1 VSQLPFLM
9 VTIVAATL
17 CLVAR
22 RRPQL
27 EVPVGLGGLAVATV
41 AALVIAPGDVLR
53 LGSGEVLL
61 ATAYGRLFLLLG
73 AGLGLVLGVVALMTS
88 WQPNL
93 PAAMLVGLAGMGLGL
108 SLTDPLI
115 ALLVLLGSAVA
126 VALVSLD
133 ASVSAAGVRVV
144 VRQVRT
150 IALAGV
156 LAYVAVAWAA
166 PALSGIGSDPAA
178 FGLADLAI
186 VLAVAL
192 RFGAVPFHR
201 PVARLTDTAPG
212 LAIPLVLVWGPAAL
226 AVVVLGA
233 TDGSAMTFLVPS
245 GIGQAVIVAV
255 AGASLV
261 LGAVGAW
268 LQDDLEHVLGYSII
282 QDAGFVLLGL
292 AIGGPDA
299 HEPARVW
306 LLIMLTT
313 KTAFAA
319 WVTVVEA
326 RFRTGRL
333 PELHGW
339 ARRSPLLAIALVGI
353 VVATIG
359 APGLLAWSVRASLV
373 QGAAGGPLQAIL
385 LLAGLASLVYYAR
398 IGLVGL
404 GRPSLLVA
412 AAPTDRPVAAART
425 GTAIEAVQAG
435 WRTNRA
441 PIAAGFVLVLVLVS
455 LVVATGGLGGPDAAR
470 AAAPEPSLPALGQ

>member
-1 VSQLPFLM
+1 MSLLPFLV
-9 VTIVAATL
+9 VTSVGAVLSIVA
-17 CLVAR
+17 R
-22 RRPQL
+22 YRPRL
-27 EVPVGLGGLAVATV
+27 DVPVGLGGLAAATV
-41 AALVIAPGDVLR
+41 AALAIAPGDVLR

-61 ATAYGRLFLLLG
+61 ATGYGRLFLLLA
-73 AGLGLVLGVVALMTS
+73 AGPGLALGVVALLTT

-93 PAAMLVGLAGMGLGL
+93 PPAILVGLAGMGLGL
-108 SLTDPLI
+108 TLTDPLI
-115 ALLVLLGSAVA
+115 ALLVLLAAAVT
-126 VALVSLD
+126 VALVSLGT
-133 ASVSAAGVRVV
+133 SAGPGDLRVI

-150 IALAGV
+150 IAVAGA

-212 LAIPLVLVWGPAAL
+212 LAVPLILVWGPAAL
-226 AVVVLGA
+226 AVVALGA

-245 GIGQAVIVAV
+245 GIGPALIVAV
-255 AGASLV
+255 GGASLV

-299 HEPARVW
+299 HQPARIW

-319 WVTVVEA
+319 WVTVVQA
-326 RFRTGRL
+326 RFRTARL

-339 ARRSPLLAIALVGI
+339 ARRSPVLAIALLGI
-353 VVATIG
+353 VLATVG
-359 APGLLAWSVRASLV
+359 APGLLAWSVRTSLV
-373 QGAAGGPLQAIL
+373 QDASAGPLQLIL

-398 IGLVGL
+398 IGLVGI
-404 GRPSLLVA
+404 GHPSLLVA
-412 AAPTDRPVAAART
+412 AAPTDRPLPATRA

-435 WRTNRA
+435 WQTNRA
-441 PIAAGFVLVLVLVS
+441 PIAAGLVLILVLVS
-455 LVVATGGLGGPDAAR
+455 LVVANGGLGGPEAAR